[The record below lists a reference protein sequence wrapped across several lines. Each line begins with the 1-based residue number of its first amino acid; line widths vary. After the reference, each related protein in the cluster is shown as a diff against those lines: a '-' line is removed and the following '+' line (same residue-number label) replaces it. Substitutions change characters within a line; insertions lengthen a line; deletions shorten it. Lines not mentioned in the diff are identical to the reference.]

1 MNYFS
6 SNIKFLRERAGLLQS
21 HMLEKTGING
31 ATWSNYELNKT
42 EPDIDGIIKISKFF
56 RIQLSDLIQKNL
68 KSNVHLLD
76 DKDDSK
82 NKDNVHPIV
91 HPTVHLKRQKPN
103 DFNEL
108 KITLATDPTAE
119 YGSKTGII
127 PITDI
132 SVAAGSGIFN
142 PDYIENVEHVTLPQG
157 LMKRG
162 STYLCVKIKGPS
174 MAPTL
179 QDGSYAIIRHLDK
192 GEWSKMPDERIYVVS
207 DTEGKTSIKRV
218 KNRFKQGFIILKS
231 DSPDQAN
238 FPNTTLHLNE
248 INTIWYVEWY
258 LSAKMPNIHD
268 SYYSRLQRLEDRVED
283 FLVKK
288 PRIGS

>member
-1 MNYFS
+1 MQNFAK
-6 SNIKFLRERAGLLQS
+6 NLKLLREKKGFSQS
-21 HMLEKTGING
+21 QMLAELDIKRTTWNGYETG
-31 ATWSNYELNKT
+31 SSQPYL
-42 EPDIDGIIKISKFF
+42 DIAYKIAEYFGVG
-56 RIQLSDLIQKNL
+56 LSDLTQKDLEHDVQLND
-68 KSNVHLLD
+68 KINHPKKRGNVQL
-76 DKDDSK
+76 
-82 NKDNVHPIV
+82 NVQ
-91 HPTVHLKRQKPN
+91 PTVQLLPSKTAISP
-103 DFNEL
+103 EL

-119 YGSKTGII
+119 YGSKTGVI

-288 PRIGS
+288 TRIGS